1 MENSPEGQERICV
14 QKIFESAKNE
24 AEMALINQT
33 TSPGEYEQLSAAFYS
48 SKLWEIDATVR
59 VFFMEEKFI
68 PRTKLSAMNT
78 SNGPIDPLQQFFFDN
93 PLMKLSDCVKKIVNE
108 RIVPLVQ
115 LNIVFVDDV
124 NESDVRI
131 SFNRNSGCWSLLGT
145 DAMDE
150 KDLSKSTMNFAWFDV
165 STVMHEFGHML
176 GMIHE
181 HQNPKGKGIQWNE
194 KAVFKWAG
202 ETQQWDA
209 EKTQKNILDKY
220 NKKDINGSDFDPLS
234 IMLYFFPANL
244 TLNNKGTYQNLR
256 LSGKDVEFITKN
268 YSDETRAPVVFK
280 EFYGQNILQNIKQS
294 EHMAKFSPIPI
305 IVACIVLLAVVVA
318 LVLLFRRRS
327 PK

>member
-1 MENSPEGQERICV
+1 
-14 QKIFESAKNE
+14 
-24 AEMALINQT
+24 
-33 TSPGEYEQLSAAFYS
+33 
-48 SKLWEIDATVR
+48 
-59 VFFMEEKFI
+59 
-68 PRTKLSAMNT
+68 MNT

-93 PLMKLSDCVKKIVNE
+93 PVIKLSDGVKKIVNE

-181 HQNPKGKGIQWNE
+181 HQNPKGKGIEWNE

-202 ETQQWDA
+202 ETQQWNA

-220 NKKDINGSDFDPLS
+220 DKKDINGSDFDPLS

-244 TLNNKGTYQNLR
+244 DIKQQRYLSKPKTVGERCRVTSPKITAMKQER
-256 LSGKDVEFITKN
+256 LSCLKSFTVKIFCKI
-268 YSDETRAPVVFK
+268 
-280 EFYGQNILQNIKQS
+280 
-294 EHMAKFSPIPI
+294 
-305 IVACIVLLAVVVA
+305 
-318 LVLLFRRRS
+318 
-327 PK
+327 